1 MKTKDRRIWHSMVL
15 TFLFLAPLAFS
26 SCENR
31 HPEMD
36 ITMETDFSEII
47 AAINRANKSLAD
59 KLALIEA
66 SLQQGLADSQA
77 AMEQVRQAVA
87 SLSGTM
93 EEKLAAVEAAVKA
106 QTTSLE
112 TKLALVEAAVSNGFA
127 DSQAQQ
133 ALLQQAIASLS
144 GSMEERIALI
154 EAAVKAQTT
163 SLETKMGLI
172 EAAVSEGFAD
182 STAAQALILEAIASL
197 GGTLDEKLAAIEA
210 AIGDQT
216 TALSARMAL
225 IETAVKEGFA
235 ADSTQRAL
243 IQTAVDSLGGT
254 VDEKL
259 AAIKSA
265 LASQTTSL
273 DAKMALIEAAVA
285 AIGEIGGEAEAELIL
300 QALSSLS
307 GTVDQK
313 LLAIQKALESQST
326 NLSSKIALIETAVIN
341 GFADGQTA
349 IGLLQTALGALKTQV
364 GSMDDALS
372 KDIADVITDLGTLSA
387 TLSTGQ
393 IAQAL
398 AQILAAVQGQTDYSQ
413 ALADIK
419 KTIED
424 LKEEVDNFSL
434 SYLGVASY
442 TVVKGQTIDIPLR
455 VNPSSNKLE
464 KEKMQLKIQE
474 SKQFFPNNSG
484 TEADHFTLTSLVADP
499 SVEGQYIATLTAVS
513 ILSIWDESTLAFEY
527 NYGTDEK
534 PKLFTTNSFQAVML
548 PNPDFGIYRWNYPYA
563 SYCPVD
569 TFYNAS
575 NQPYPDDTLGVVYYA
590 LDSVVFRQKSGLETR
605 SYTASNISSADFTPL
620 NANMA
625 PVKCILDN
633 EKHFV
638 RFYPDTTGSK
648 KWRDFRTATGIKQE
662 EVDGI
667 LSLTDNWGVTSTF
680 GVRLYWF
687 NTYSLDLNVDVSV
700 NDPSLVK
707 GNHPYYPYDLTDKF
721 RELGLNDEL
730 LPDPSRYAF
739 VYSTIPLT
747 DTQDPGCEQ
756 LGLEWKGLKRE
767 ATLVFSKKG
776 DQLAAGQK
784 YRVRGRIRLN
794 MKPSDNTPS
803 FAPTQVLLDY
813 CITLNLID

>member
-1 MKTKDRRIWHSMVL
+1 MKNTKRRRIGHNSVL
-15 TFLFLAPLAFS
+15 AILLLAPLAFL

-36 ITMETDFSEII
+36 ITMDTDFREII
-47 AAINRANKSLAD
+47 SAINSANKSLSD

-66 SLQQGLADSQA
+66 SLQQGLADNQA

-93 EEKLAAVEAAVKA
+93 EEKLAAVEAAVKT

-144 GSMEERIALI
+144 GSIEERTAQI
-154 EAAVKAQTT
+154 ETTVKAQTA
-163 SLETKMGLI
+163 SLETKIGLI
-172 EAAVSEGFAD
+172 EAAVTEGFAD
-182 STAAQALILEAIASL
+182 NAAAQALMLEAIASL
-197 GGTLDEKLAAIEA
+197 GGTLEEQLAAIEA

-225 IETAVKEGFA
+225 IETAVKEGFT

-243 IQTAVDSLGGT
+243 IQKAVDSLGGT
-254 VDEKL
+254 VDDKL

-265 LASQTTSL
+265 MASQTTSL
-273 DAKMALIEAAVA
+273 DAKMELIEAAVT
-285 AIGEIGGEAEAELIL
+285 AIGEIDIETEVKMIQ
-300 QALSSLS
+300 QALSSLG
-307 GTVDQK
+307 GTVNQK
-313 LLAIQKALESQST
+313 LTAIRTALESQST
-326 NLSSKIALIETAVIN
+326 DLSSKIALIETALTN
-341 GFADGQTA
+341 GFADGQTT
-349 IGLLQTALGALKTQV
+349 IGLLQTALGALKKQV
-364 GSMDDALS
+364 GDMDDALS
-372 KDIADVITDLGTLSA
+372 KDIGDVVTDLGTLST
-387 TLSTGQ
+387 TLTTGQ

-455 VNPSSNKLE
+455 VNPSNKTLE
-464 KEKMQLKIQE
+464 MEKMHLKILE
-474 SKQFFPNNSG
+474 SKQFFPNNAG

-499 SVEGQYIATLTAVS
+499 STEGQYIATLTAVS
-513 ILSIWDESTLAFEY
+513 VLSIWDESTLAFEY
-527 NYGTDEK
+527 DYGTDTK
-534 PKLFTTNSFQAVML
+534 PKSFTTNSFQAVML
-548 PNPDFGIYRWNYPYA
+548 PNLDFGVYRWNYPYA
-563 SYCPVD
+563 SYCAID
-569 TFYNAS
+569 TFYNANS
-575 NQPYPDDTLGVVYYA
+575 EPYPDDTLGVVYYA
-590 LDSVVFRQKSGLETR
+590 LDSVIFRQKSGLETR
-605 SYTASNISSADFTPL
+605 SYTASNIASASFTPRD
-620 NANMA
+620 ANMA

-633 EKHFV
+633 KKHFV

-648 KWRDFRTATGIKQE
+648 KWRDFRMATGIKNE
-662 EVDGI
+662 EVVGI

-680 GVRLYWF
+680 GVNLSWF
-687 NTYSLDLNVDVSV
+687 NTYSLDLNIDVSV

-707 GNHPYYPYDLTDKF
+707 GNYPYYPCDLSDKF
-721 RELGLNDEL
+721 KEIGLDDER
-730 LPDPSRYAF
+730 LPERYAF

-747 DTQDPGCEQ
+747 SAKDPGCEQ

-767 ATLVFSKKG
+767 ANLVFSKKG

-794 MKPSDNTPS
+794 TKPSDNTPS
-803 FAPTQVLLDY
+803 FTPTQLLLDY